1 MELPE
6 SGTQLQMPQLW
17 KPVLEFWFGD
27 GLEAGWPS
35 RSRSEL
41 WFGSSAAIDEE
52 ITERFGSMVE
62 AALMNEW
69 VDWLEKPLSR
79 LALVILLDQF
89 TRNIYRGSSRA
100 FSGDHRAVTLVIEGI
115 SRGMDK
121 QLPFIGRVFFYMP
134 LMHAEELSIQDECI
148 RAFEELQQDVPEE
161 LKEAIENN
169 IAFANQHRDIIER
182 FGRFPHRNDCLERES
197 TAEEVEFLETASR
210 FGQ

>member
-1 MELPE
+1 MPLK
-6 SGTQLQMPQLW
+6 MPQLW

-27 GLEAGWPS
+27 GLELGWPS
-35 RSRSEL
+35 RSRSQL
-41 WFGSSAAIDEE
+41 WFGSSEAVDAE
-52 ITERFGSMVE
+52 IADRFGPMVD

-89 TRNIYRGSSRA
+89 TRNIYRGSAKA
-100 FSGDHRAVTLVIEGI
+100 FSGDHRAVTLVLEGI

-134 LMHAEELSIQDECI
+134 LMHAEELSIQDECM
-148 RAFEELQQDVPEE
+148 RAYSDLQKDVPDE
-161 LKEAIENN
+161 LKEAVQNN
-169 IAFANQHRDIIER
+169 LDFARQHHDIIKR
-182 FGRFPHRNDCLERES
+182 FGRFPHRNECLQRES
-197 TAEEVEFLETASR
+197 SQEEIEFLQTASR